1 MKTPREIWW
10 IVGAALVALI
20 AGSLLTRT
28 RQAAEQRVLP
38 TATSYSSAPFGLR
51 ALYLALGQLG
61 YETRRLRAPLVSA
74 ALPERGTLVVADPA
88 PAPVSEREWKD
99 LQSWVRRGNT
109 LVLAG
114 EGEMLLFGPSGTD
127 ADELPEAPVSYAHP
141 TQPGHFTSGVRA
153 LAIRSDR
160 RLELGGGAPIR
171 GRRGGNR
178 DEDEELPWFATPG
191 AADMDEALAAAVEV
205 IGDESGAVVGYA
217 RLGAGRL
224 IMLASAWPL
233 SNQGIGRADNF
244 RLVLNLIGARG
255 GPVVFDEYHH
265 GYRDQ
270 LAWGLLPL
278 PLKLALSQLVL
289 GLLVAAYARGR
300 RLGPVVPLEPSSRQ
314 RTEFL
319 QTMTVALQR
328 GHATRLALRTAY
340 ESALNL
346 LHARTGLPRDVAV
359 EVLARGIAA
368 DRPDS
373 AAQLSATLALVHRVL
388 AREAPPSET
397 LAISL
402 VRRLDEA
409 VEAARGLRR

>member
-1 MKTPREIWW
+1 MKMPREIWW

-28 RQAAEQRVLP
+28 RRAGEQRVLP

-51 ALYLALGQLG
+51 ALYLALGQVG

-88 PAPVSEREWKD
+88 PVSLSEREWKD

-114 EGEMLLFGPSGTD
+114 EGEMALFEPSGTE
-127 ADELPEAPVSYAHP
+127 ADEMPEAPVSYVHP
-141 TQPGHFTSGVRA
+141 TQPGHLTSGVRA
-153 LAIRSDR
+153 FAIRSDR
-160 RLELGGGAPIR
+160 RFELGGGGRIP
-171 GRRGGNR
+171 GRRGGNGH
-178 DEDEELPWFATPG
+178 EEEGLPWLATAG
-191 AADMDEALAAAVEV
+191 AADMEEALAEAVEV

-217 RLGAGRL
+217 RRGAGRL
-224 IMLASAWPL
+224 VVLASTWPL
-233 SNQGIGRADNF
+233 SNEGIGRADNF
-244 RLVLNLIGARG
+244 RLALNLIGARG

-278 PLKLALSQLVL
+278 PVKLALSQLVL

-319 QTMTVALQR
+319 QTMTAALQR

-340 ESALNL
+340 ESALSL
-346 LHARTGLPRDVAV
+346 LQARTGLPREAAV
-359 EVLARGIAA
+359 EVLARGIAP

-373 AAQLSATLALVHRVL
+373 AAQLSATLALVQRVL
-388 AREAPPSET
+388 AREAPPSEAV
-397 LAISL
+397 AISL

-409 VEAARGLRR
+409 VEAARGVRR

>member
-1 MKTPREIWW
+1 MKIPREIWW

-20 AGSLLTRT
+20 AGSLLRST

-51 ALYLALGQLG
+51 ALYLAVGQLG
-61 YETRRLRAPLVSA
+61 YETRRTRAPLVSA
-74 ALPERGTLVVADPA
+74 ALADRGTLVVADPA
-88 PAPVSEREWKD
+88 PVPLSEREWKD

-114 EGEMLLFGPSGTD
+114 EDEMPLFDPSTAD
-127 ADELPEAPVSYAHP
+127 ADEKPERPVTYAHP
-141 TQPGHFTSGVRA
+141 TQPGRLTSGVGA

-160 RLELGGGAPIR
+160 RLDLDRGGKAR
-171 GRRGGNR
+171 GRHAGKSS
-178 DEDEELPWFATPG
+178 DDEELPWFAMAG
-191 AADMDEALAAAVEV
+191 SADMDEALATAVEV

-217 RLGAGRL
+217 RLGAGGL
-224 IMLASAWPL
+224 AVLASAWPL
-233 SNQGIGRADNF
+233 SNEGIGRADNF
-244 RLVLNLIGARG
+244 RLVLNAIGTR
-255 GPVVFDEYHH
+255 GPVLFDEYHH

-278 PLKLALSQLVL
+278 PLKLALSQLAI

-319 QTMTVALQR
+319 QTMTAALQR

-340 ESALNL
+340 ECALNL
-346 LHARTGLPRDVAV
+346 LYTRTGLPRDAAT
-359 EVLARGIAA
+359 ELLARAIAP
-368 DRPDS
+368 DRPD
-373 AAQLSATLALVHRVL
+373 AVAQLSATLALVQRTL
-388 AREAPPSET
+388 ARDAPPSE
-397 LAISL
+397 AQAMSL

-409 VEAARGLRR
+409 VAAARGG